1 MRRSLAVSRR
11 LMPSPS
17 ITTTLHRGF
26 PCSYASGEATVQMT
40 STSGVCVSVSAC
52 LSMSRFH
59 AMELETLGT
68 HYHCSRWRT
77 SRTNPSMGYR
87 DFKQPVLKGNVSMTS
102 AQFTCAARTGASL
115 SGRKR
120 VKK

>member
-52 LSMSRFH
+52 LSMSRFPCH
-59 AMELETLGT
+59 GA
-68 HYHCSRWRT
+68 
-77 SRTNPSMGYR
+77 R
-87 DFKQPVLKGNVSMTS
+87 DFGDPLPLFEMENITNQPLYGLP
-102 AQFTCAARTGASL
+102 RL
-115 SGRKR
+115 
-120 VKK
+120 